1 VTEQLQRLAAFHD
14 RVSRQINDIVRYL
27 SPRESMPVTV
37 DGQVAMMAQLPLVAD
52 WWRASAC
59 RLGAS
64 LALAMTVARYPRANV
79 ARITSGVP
87 VDATGQPA
95 NLEELTADMV
105 RYGSRVERM
114 LNLNDLVFDEVA
126 PEDAQGGP
134 PALPDT
140 DLLFLLAA
148 QHPEIRPTPSDS
160 AAMTPSAAPGPG
172 SGAPAAGSAPPA

>member
-1 VTEQLQRLAAFHD
+1 
-14 RVSRQINDIVRYL
+14 
-27 SPRESMPVTV
+27 MPVTV

-64 LALAMTVARYPRANV
+64 LALAMTVARYPRANI
-79 ARITSGVP
+79 ARITGRVP
-87 VDATGQPA
+87 VDATGQPV
-95 NLEELTADMV
+95 NLEELTAEMV

-148 QHPEIRPTPSDS
+148 QHPEIRPTPNDP
-160 AAMTPSAAPGPG
+160 AASEPPVVPAPG
-172 SGAPAAGSAPPA
+172 SDAPAAGSAPPA